1 MSDIKFECEFCGG
14 LSEDLSQDSR
24 LPEQF
29 RHGVYDVQEV
39 LEDDIVQIHG
49 WFHDGTNKFKVIYDP
64 EGDLTIELGN
74 GECLLKVMERNTQE
88 VRDYFAGASPEKGLD
103 PLWAMLKDLIA
114 GMGDGAGTEGY
125 LLLLW
130 GDVQE
135 PSLRA
140 LAAERNRLVLKAIE
154 ARLPAGPRP
163 PEHTAGLIQTVIQ
176 GSCMQWL
183 VEPEGELAAFMT
195 KRTHM
200 LLSVLYPDH
209 VFG

>member
-1 MSDIKFECEFCGG
+1 MIAIHAQTERKRLDRSVRCAEKRRPWARKQRLRGLIRPDPAVCATAGAACGRKS
-14 LSEDLSQDSR
+14 LSSARIQAIFTSNDTPL
-24 LPEQF
+24 
-29 RHGVYDVQEV
+29 
-39 LEDDIVQIHG
+39 
-49 WFHDGTNKFKVIYDP
+49 
-64 EGDLTIELGN
+64 
-74 GECLLKVMERNTQE
+74 GECRLKVMERNTQE

>member
-1 MSDIKFECEFCGG
+1 MS
-14 LSEDLSQDSR
+14 
-24 LPEQF
+24 
-29 RHGVYDVQEV
+29 VQMLNIDWLQPGTLERDFHRTGRTSTV
-39 LEDDIVQIHG
+39 LWTGSHR
-49 WFHDGTNKFKVIYDP
+49 
-64 EGDLTIELGN
+64 
-74 GECLLKVMERNTQE
+74 KVMERTTQE

-114 GMGDGAGTEGY
+114 GMGAGVGTEGY

-130 GDVQE
+130 GDIQE
-135 PSLRA
+135 PSLRT

>member
-1 MSDIKFECEFCGG
+1 MARPKLHSDEFILDTA
-14 LSEDLSQDSR
+14 LSILLQKGPSAFTLSDVAGAVGISR
-24 LPEQF
+24 AALIQ
-29 RHGVYDVQEV
+29 R
-39 LEDDIVQIHG
+39 
-49 WFHDGTNKFKVIYDP
+49 FKDKAT
-64 EGDLTIELGN
+64 LHH
-74 GECLLKVMERNTQE
+74 KVMERNTQE
-88 VRDYFAGASPEKGLD
+88 VRDYFAKASPEKGLD

-114 GMGDGAGTEGY
+114 GMGSGAGMEGH

-140 LAAERNRLVLKAIE
+140 LAAERNRLVLQAIE

-163 PEHTAGLIQTVIQ
+163 SDHTAGLIQTVIQ
-176 GSCMQWL
+176 GACMQWL

-195 KRTHM
+195 ERTRM
-200 LLSVLYPDH
+200 LLAILYPDH

>member
-1 MSDIKFECEFCGG
+1 MRGIPGALIDTVAKST
-14 LSEDLSQDSR
+14 SV
-24 LPEQF
+24 
-29 RHGVYDVQEV
+29 GVSA
-39 LEDDIVQIHG
+39 
-49 WFHDGTNKFKVIYDP
+49 
-64 EGDLTIELGN
+64 
-74 GECLLKVMERNTQE
+74 LKVMERNTQE